1 MLGQGWVI
9 YDISGSTW
17 DLGVLGA
24 ATSIPT
30 ILMTFWGGALA
41 DRYEK
46 KQLLMCTSAVTA
58 ILCALLFALVLFDF
72 VEVWHVWTIAASI
85 AVASGIDWPTRQSF
99 FPHLIDRSMML
110 SAVALN
116 SILWQVTRMI
126 MPAIGG
132 VILAVDMS
140 LVFLFGA
147 IGYTLM
153 IWALL
158 GMRIHVPGTTTDS
171 TINQIKE
178 GLLFIASKSIFVYL
192 LTLSFGGML
201 FASSYTTLMPAF
213 ATLLGSQEAGYG
225 LLLSISGL
233 GSIVGTAV
241 VGSLT
246 LHRSYGSVI
255 LISALASGIA
265 LIGFSVA
272 AISNSFWVAATFVAL
287 NAAFTSVSM
296 VLLMTALQ
304 ASVPD
309 QLRGR
314 VMGIHS
320 ITYSL
325 MPLGGLF
332 LGALAV
338 PIGAPYAVIVT
349 CFLFLIVIG
358 FVTLNGPIRSI
369 DGALTRNLTEDSTQS
384 TQELNQ

>member
-1 MLGQGWVI
+1 MLQ
-9 YDISGSTW
+9 
-17 DLGVLGA
+17 
-24 ATSIPT
+24 
-30 ILMTFWGGALA
+30 
-41 DRYEK
+41 
-46 KQLLMCTSAVTA
+46 
-58 ILCALLFALVLFDF
+58 
-72 VEVWHVWTIAASI
+72 
-85 AVASGIDWPTRQSF
+85 
-99 FPHLIDRSMML
+99 

-241 VGSLT
+241 VGSVT
-246 LHRSYGSVI
+246 LH
-255 LISALASGIA
+255 L
-265 LIGFSVA
+265 
-272 AISNSFWVAATFVAL
+272 
-287 NAAFTSVSM
+287 
-296 VLLMTALQ
+296 
-304 ASVPD
+304 
-309 QLRGR
+309 
-314 VMGIHS
+314 VMD
-320 ITYSL
+320 
-325 MPLGGLF
+325 
-332 LGALAV
+332 
-338 PIGAPYAVIVT
+338 
-349 CFLFLIVIG
+349 
-358 FVTLNGPIRSI
+358 R
-369 DGALTRNLTEDSTQS
+369 
-384 TQELNQ
+384 